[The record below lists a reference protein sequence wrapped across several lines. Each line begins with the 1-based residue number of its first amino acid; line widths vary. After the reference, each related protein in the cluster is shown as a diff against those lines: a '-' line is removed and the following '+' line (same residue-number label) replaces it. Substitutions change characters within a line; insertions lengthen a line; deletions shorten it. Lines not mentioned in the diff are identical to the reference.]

1 MVPRGVAC
9 KLAVPEDRENWH
21 IFVLNAREALLSYR
35 LMRLPLPILFSLALL
50 PAIGAIGEE
59 PAKGAAALGLLK
71 AIDEGFVQV
80 YEKVAP
86 SVVVIDARK
95 PVEDD
100 DREVPRGFEF
110 LLEDGKPTTKEPKGE
125 KDGGK
130 PWRLPERSTRSE
142 GSGFL
147 IRADGYILTN
157 HHVVADA
164 EKLEVRLKDG
174 RTFPAKVV
182 GADDKTD
189 IAVLKIDA
197 KDLPV
202 AEFGDSDKLRVGQ
215 LVCAIGTPFNQDYSF
230 TVGWVSGKGRT
241 NLLGPT
247 SPTILYEDYIQT
259 DAFIN
264 PGNSGGPLFDV
275 EGKIVGMNT
284 LINGIGR
291 GLAFAIPSAM
301 LEDVGRQLIA
311 TGKVQR
317 PWLGIRIETLGEKAA
332 LQGHFPGIER
342 GVVVDT
348 IEANAPAYKSDLR
361 PADVITEIDGIKV
374 TSARDVQREV
384 LKKKIGQPLH
394 PTVWRGGQT
403 LRIPV
408 ATGELPTEI
417 TKVANVGPV
426 KTLDAKVETLGLKM
440 RDAKP
445 VGAQVVG
452 TQPESPA
459 AHSDIFVDD
468 VITGVEGQPIAD
480 AASCVS
486 AITTGLAAK
495 GNKGVL
501 LNIERKGQRT
511 FVVLQSPH

>member
-1 MVPRGVAC
+1 MARLFERTKRRPVV
-9 KLAVPEDRENWH
+9 
-21 IFVLNAREALLSYR
+21 NAIMRRSLPLLLSV
-35 LMRLPLPILFSLALL
+35 ALW
-50 PAIGAIGEE
+50 PVFVVRAEDQ
-59 PAKGAAALGLLK
+59 PKGAAALGLLK

-86 SVVVIDARK
+86 TVVVIEVRK
-95 PVEDD
+95 QAEED

-110 LLEDGKPTTKEPKGE
+110 FMEEGKPPSKDFKEE
-125 KDGGK
+125 KDK
-130 PWRLPERSTRSE
+130 AWRLPETSARSE

-147 IRADGYILTN
+147 IRADGFILTN

-174 RTFPAKVV
+174 RTFPAKIV
-182 GADDKTD
+182 GADNKTD
-189 IAVLKIDA
+189 IAILKIEA

-202 AEFGDSDKLRVGQ
+202 AEFGDSDKLRIGQ
-215 LVCAIGTPFNQDYSF
+215 LVCAIGAPFNQDYSF

-241 NLLGPT
+241 NLLAPS

-275 EGKIVGMNT
+275 EGKVIGMNT

-291 GLAFAIPSAM
+291 GLAFAIPASM

-317 PWLGIRIETLGEKAA
+317 SYLGIRTYGLGEKPAVRA
-332 LQGHFPGIER
+332 HFAGLDS

-361 PADVITEIDGIKV
+361 AADVITEVDGVKIL
-374 TSARDVQREV
+374 SGRDLQKEI
-384 LKKKIGQPLH
+384 LKKKIGQAVQL
-394 PTVWRGGQT
+394 TIWRAGQT
-403 LRIPV
+403 MRIAV
-408 ATGELPTEI
+408 ATGELPGQF
-417 TKVANVGPV
+417 TKVANVTPIKGAES
-426 KTLDAKVETLGLKM
+426 KAETLGLKL

-445 VGAQVVG
+445 AGAQVVG
-452 TQPESPA
+452 TQPNSPA
-459 AHSDIFVDD
+459 ARAEILTDD
-468 VITGVEGQPIAD
+468 VITAVEGQPIAD
-480 AASCVS
+480 AAGCVS
-486 AITTGLAAK
+486 AIATGLVTKPGK
-495 GNKGVL
+495 GILVNL
-501 LNIERKGQRT
+501 ERRGQRT
-511 FVVLQSPH
+511 FVILNPQP